1 MPRKAATATAPPAN
15 PLIGVTPNKS
25 IDPKKFN
32 QILEYYNK
40 RAATPTE
47 SLDGVCMYLWRTF
60 PKIDVKAGQG
70 GRRFSY
76 IEKLNC
82 VAEDGA
88 VTLLPH
94 SIQDYVRAKFG
105 GGRFRASIN
114 DKGNEEGN
122 QVAQSAFVIDDNE
135 YPPIIDPSELVI
147 LDQETHA
154 WAARMVSQGIYQ
166 RNQDGTFVLKSG
178 NATDDPNS
186 VVARLLER
194 SMNTAPQAGPAA
206 DAIAMMRDTYKALL
220 TDKSEAAG
228 KSSGL
233 DVNTLLVTLMQ
244 QNQQLMMKMF
254 EIGRAPAAAVAP
266 AATAPAAPTLELFD
280 QFEQFA
286 ERIGLRAKSVPAP
299 SFFDELKP
307 YIPMMMPLLL
317 RFMGPTGPMPPPGA
331 APPPGVPA
339 AVAPPPDAPP
349 GPQQIDVGQA
359 FGNLVANALKLE
371 HDGTQVAA
379 SIELM
384 HSEDVYDQ
392 LRAMGK
398 DNLTAALLRTPHADT
413 FTKSGAAVAKILDEF
428 IEYGAPEN
436 VQ

>member
-1 MPRKAATATAPPAN
+1 
-15 PLIGVTPNKS
+15 V
-25 IDPKKFN
+25 FC
-32 QILEYYNK
+32 E
-40 RAATPTE
+40 
-47 SLDGVCMYLWRTF
+47 
-60 PKIDVKAGQG
+60 
-70 GRRFSY
+70 
-76 IEKLNC
+76 
-82 VAEDGA
+82 
-88 VTLLPH
+88 
-94 SIQDYVRAKFG
+94 
-105 GGRFRASIN
+105 
-114 DKGNEEGN
+114 
-122 QVAQSAFVIDDNE
+122 
-135 YPPIIDPSELVI
+135 
-147 LDQETHA
+147 
-154 WAARMVSQGIYQ
+154 
-166 RNQDGTFVLKSG
+166 
-178 NATDDPNS
+178 
-186 VVARLLER
+186 
-194 SMNTAPQAGPAA
+194 
-206 DAIAMMRDTYKALL
+206 
-220 TDKSEAAG
+220 
-228 KSSGL
+228 
-233 DVNTLLVTLMQ
+233 
-244 QNQQLMMKMF
+244 
-254 EIGRAPAAAVAP
+254 
-266 AATAPAAPTLELFD
+266 FD